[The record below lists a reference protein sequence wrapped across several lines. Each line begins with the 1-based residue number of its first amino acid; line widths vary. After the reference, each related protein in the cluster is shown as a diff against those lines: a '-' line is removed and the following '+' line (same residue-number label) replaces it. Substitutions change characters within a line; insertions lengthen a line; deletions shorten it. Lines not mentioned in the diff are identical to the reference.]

1 MGAIMMQANEKTMVG
16 TGKRLHSTNYIAKV
30 AILGAAS
37 WLIMLLEFPLAFI
50 FPEFLKFDFSDIIP
64 LIGSLALGPVAGILI
79 ELIKNLIHMLQTSTS
94 GVGELA
100 NFIVGAAF
108 VGVAGV
114 YYKIH
119 KTKKGALI
127 GLLLGVVAMVVA
139 GGIVNYFITIP
150 LYSILLVPF
159 DVIIGMSAKVIPA
172 IHDRFTLIL
181 YAFCPFNLLK
191 GVVLALITWPI
202 YKKLSPI
209 LHKGL

>member
-1 MGAIMMQANEKTMVG
+1 MMQVNEKT
-16 TGKRLHSTNYIAKV
+16 TGNAKRKLLSTNYIAKI
-30 AILGAAS
+30 AILGVAS
-37 WLIMLLEFPLAFI
+37 WLVMMLEFPLAFI
-50 FPEFLKFDFSDIIP
+50 FPDFLKFDFSDIIP
-64 LIGSLALGPVAGILI
+64 LIGALAMGPAAGILI
-79 ELIKNLIHMLQTSTS
+79 ELLKNLIHMLQTSTS

-108 VGVAGV
+108 VGITGL
-114 YYKIH
+114 YYKVN

-127 GLLLGVVAMVVA
+127 SLLLGVAAMVVT

-159 DVIIGMSAKVIPA
+159 EVIISMSSKVIPA
-172 IHDRFTLIL
+172 IHDKLTLIL
-181 YAFCPFNLLK
+181 FAFCPFNLLK

-209 LHKGL
+209 LHRGLS